1 MRAGLVVWKKDYDS
15 ATRITTRVGI
25 AISCGF
31 MGVGFLTMITGSL
44 ISGIWILLIG
54 WFLNSGA
61 QSYLSQHELT
71 SVLAG
76 VRLKDIMNTRVIAV
90 RRDVRVDSCARI
102 LCNIHEELLSRDR
115 LRWSN
120 AGQGHPEEST

>member
-1 MRAGLVVWKKDYDS
+1 MIPAFPLDGGRILRAGLVTWKKDYDS
-15 ATRITTRVGI
+15 ATRIAARVGI

-31 MGVGFLTMITGSL
+31 MDVGFLTMITGSS

-61 QSYLSQHELT
+61 QSYLSRHELT

-76 VRLKDIMNTRVIAV
+76 VRLKDIMNIRVIAV
-90 RRDVRVDSCARI
+90 RRDVKVD
-102 LCNIHEELLSRDR
+102 ELL
-115 LRWSN
+115 
-120 AGQGHPEEST
+120 QE